1 MKDLKKVSIPLRCPS
16 CKKEVIWDEC
26 YIGTDEALN
35 NETSET
41 LFKWLR
47 TKSKVK

>member
-1 MKDLKKVSIPLRCPS
+1 MVRNGCLIILVAKADLGKLETKLD
-16 CKKEVIWDEC
+16 EV
-26 YIGTDEALN
+26 LN

-47 TKSKVK
+47 VKRK